1 MDVNG
6 GYNPKLIAGLAPPCG
21 NAMKM
26 TEVVCFSSRKKHG
39 KNCFLSEKKHL
50 EYKDI
55 MKL

>member
-39 KNCFLSEKKHL
+39 KNCFLSEKKTWNI
-50 EYKDI
+50 KI
-55 MKL
+55 